1 VNCKQP
7 GCLHACTEF
16 NSSSLKEFQVFLKP
30 TAAVLLHY
38 IFNCFQLLTS
48 ATFLISKGKD
58 HPITCHEGPDGEQR
72 YSSTL
77 SLTSA
82 LVGVGG

>member
-1 VNCKQP
+1 LK
-7 GCLHACTEF
+7 GCAIYGNGNGEG
-16 NSSSLKEFQVFLKP
+16 
-30 TAAVLLHY
+30 
-38 IFNCFQLLTS
+38 
-48 ATFLISKGKD
+48 KGKD
-58 HPITCHEGPDGEQR
+58 HPITDHEGPDVEYR